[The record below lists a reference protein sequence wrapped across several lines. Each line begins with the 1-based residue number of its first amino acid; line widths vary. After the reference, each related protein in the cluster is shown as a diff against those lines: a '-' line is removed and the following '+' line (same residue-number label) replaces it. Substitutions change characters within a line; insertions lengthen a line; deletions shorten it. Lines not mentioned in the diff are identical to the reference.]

1 MRGRSLKQITQ
12 SEWNSIP
19 ECYKGMWTQELYEF
33 RKGDFP
39 SEWIGR
45 KTMLDYDPKGGG
57 GTVLLTE
64 GVGFVIIPDTPKS

>member
-1 MRGRSLKQITQ
+1 MKQITQ

-19 ECYKGMWTQELYEF
+19 ECYKGMWTQELYEL

-57 GTVLLTE
+57 TGLLTE
-64 GVGFVIIPDTPKS
+64 GVSFVIIPDTPKS

>member
-1 MRGRSLKQITQ
+1 MKQITQ

-57 GTVLLTE
+57 TVLLAE
-64 GVGFVIIPDTPKS
+64 GVSFVIIPDTPKS

>member
-1 MRGRSLKQITQ
+1 
-12 SEWNSIP
+12 
-19 ECYKGMWTQELYEF
+19 MWTQELYEF

-57 GTVLLTE
+57 TVLLTE
-64 GVGFVIIPDTPKS
+64 GVSFVIIPDLSLIHI

>member
-1 MRGRSLKQITQ
+1 MRGRRLKQITQ

-57 GTVLLTE
+57 TVLLTE
-64 GVGFVIIPDTPKS
+64 GVSFVIIPDTPKS

>member
-45 KTMLDYDPKGGG
+45 KTMLDCDPKGG

>member
-45 KTMLDYDPKGGG
+45 KTMLDYDPKG
-57 GTVLLTE
+57 VLLTE

>member
-1 MRGRSLKQITQ
+1 
-12 SEWNSIP
+12 
-19 ECYKGMWTQELYEF
+19 MWTQELYEL

-45 KTMLDYDPKGGG
+45 KTLLDYDPKGG

-64 GVGFVIIPDTPKS
+64 GVIFVIIPDTPKS

>member
-1 MRGRSLKQITQ
+1 
-12 SEWNSIP
+12 
-19 ECYKGMWTQELYEF
+19 MWTQELYEF

-57 GTVLLTE
+57 TVLLT
-64 GVGFVIIPDTPKS
+64 GSIPNFV

>member
-1 MRGRSLKQITQ
+1 MKQITQ

-45 KTMLDYDPKGGG
+45 KTMLDYYPEGG
-57 GTVLLTE
+57 GTILLTE
-64 GVGFVIIPDTPKS
+64 GVGFVIVPDTPKS

>member
-1 MRGRSLKQITQ
+1 MKQITQ
-12 SEWNSIP
+12 SEWKSIP
-19 ECYKGMWTQELYEF
+19 ASYKGMWTQELYEF

-57 GTVLLTE
+57 TVLLTE
-64 GVGFVIIPDTPKS
+64 GVGFVIIPATPKS

>member
-1 MRGRSLKQITQ
+1 MKQITQ

-45 KTMLDYDPKGGG
+45 ITMLDYDPMGG

>member
-1 MRGRSLKQITQ
+1 MKQISE

-19 ECYKGMWTQELYEF
+19 ESYKGMWTQEVYEF

-45 KTMLDYDPKGGG
+45 KTMLDHDPEGG
-57 GTVLLTE
+57 GTILLTE

>member
-1 MRGRSLKQITQ
+1 MKQITQ

-45 KTMLDYDPKGGG
+45 KTMLDYDSKGG